1 MRKTP
6 ILMNKA
12 VYLSLLILESNK
24 ILMCEFWHDYVKLKN
39 NLTLQIMNWKDH

>member
-24 ILMCEFWHDYVKLKN
+24 ILMCEFRHDYVKLKN